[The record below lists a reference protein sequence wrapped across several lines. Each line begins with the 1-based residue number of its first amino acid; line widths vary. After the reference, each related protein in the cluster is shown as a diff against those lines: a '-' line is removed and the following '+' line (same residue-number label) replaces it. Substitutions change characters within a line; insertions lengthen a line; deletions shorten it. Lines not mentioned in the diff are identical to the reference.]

1 MRLRSMALAAVLAVT
16 TAGTTQAQ
24 VKVLFE
30 NDSIRVTMA
39 TIKARS
45 TTPVH
50 THALSHVTYV
60 QNGGELKLHYPDSTT
75 RRLSLETGTAYWG
88 RVETHATENIG
99 ATDVV
104 LITVDLKKPVP
115 VKP

>member
-1 MRLRSMALAAVLAVT
+1 MRLRSVALAGVFVVT
-16 TAGTTQAQ
+16 AAGTTQAQ

-30 NDSIRVTMA
+30 NDSVRVTMA
-39 TIKARS
+39 TIKARA

-50 THALSHVTYV
+50 THAHPNVTYV
-60 QNGGELKLHYPDSTT
+60 QNGGELKLHYADSST
-75 RRLSLETGTAYWG
+75 RRLRLETGTAYWG

-104 LITVDLKKPVP
+104 LITVDLKKPTP